1 MSEYIKPTTEE
12 IEYVSVAKVACD
24 GPKFSKHP
32 RVFLTVDGG
41 TQNEVVCPYCGKVFK
56 KEQKQSRAS

>member
-1 MSEYIKPTTEE
+1 MSEYIKPTTNE
-12 IEYVSVAKVACD
+12 IEYVSSAKIVCD

-41 TQNEVVCPYCGKVFK
+41 AKNEVVCPYCGRVFK
-56 KEQKQSRAS
+56 KEQKKMRAN